1 MEAGQAAVRD
11 MPPPCTPHALAVTL
25 PQHIAERLPP
35 PGGAGAAPTAVHTPL
50 RDWTCVWP
58 PGQQVP

>member
-1 MEAGQAAVRD
+1 VRD